1 LLTFA
6 TPGDAVRLSAHVEA
20 WGYNNLS
27 FQPKTVLKVQA
38 ILAQRNALGI
48 CAIDSIH
55 PEGAV

>member
-6 TPGDAVRLSAHVEA
+6 TPGDA

-27 FQPKTVLKVQA
+27 FQPKTALKVQA
-38 ILAQRNALGI
+38 ILAQSNALGI